1 MCNSPSPA
9 RMCLAPH
16 WSFETAPIKPQ
27 GIRSVQRL
35 KPVSRLCSPCLI
47 WQILCKNPCPSV
59 VNLAK
64 ALQTKDPFDGWTATV
79 SETVSKA
86 ESHSTIRHYL
96 PELAETLSPHAFT
109 DAVETELRSFLIL
122 NPIAFNIVRHPKR
135 AIKREESSKQWPQTN
150 TQARNAHCAFHGILN
165 ASASI
170 RINIE

>member
-1 MCNSPSPA
+1 M
-9 RMCLAPH
+9 
-16 WSFETAPIKPQ
+16 
-27 GIRSVQRL
+27 VD
-35 KPVSRLCSPCLI
+35 
-47 WQILCKNPCPSV
+47 
-59 VNLAK
+59 LAK
-64 ALQTKDPFDGWTATV
+64 ALQTKDLFGGWAATV

-86 ESHSTIRHYL
+86 ERHSTIRHYL
-96 PELAETLSPHAFT
+96 PELAETLPPRAFT
-109 DAVETELRSFLIL
+109 DAVETGLRSFLIL